1 MANEWENLI
10 LLHLQHTYDPCDI
23 GPILQIL
30 KLIASEGERKK
41 IVALIPTAF
50 SLPNFVLQQ
59 MMITDLVKV
68 LTLLDKIIP

>member
-30 KLIASEGERKK
+30 KLIASE
-41 IVALIPTAF
+41 
-50 SLPNFVLQQ
+50 
-59 MMITDLVKV
+59 DLRDGLKP
-68 LTLLDKIIP
+68 III